1 MTIILGLTKL
11 VLLDSKKVDF
21 DRCVLQTFYY
31 DRIDLSEGN
40 DIVQITTVTAM
51 KTIPFVM
58 VAII

>member
-40 DIVQITTVTAM
+40 DIVQILTVTAM